1 MLKLRPVPLTISPTS
16 PIYLI
21 ATWFHSGRIR
31 PASGSW
37 GTLAALPACALAWLA
52 ADWVGLVAL
61 IIVSWFAGIWAI
73 TAYAEHADKL
83 DPSEVVIDEVFGLA
97 VTLLFILPATATPLG
112 WFLGFVLFRIFDS
125 IKRGPVGWCDSNI
138 KGAVGVMVDDAMAGV
153 LAGITSVFLLSVF

>member
-73 TAYAEHADKL
+73 TAYAEHAEKF

-97 VTLLFILPATATPLG
+97 ITLLFLPADFWG
-112 WFLGFVLFRIFDS
+112 WVLGFVLFRIFDS

-153 LAGITSVFLLSVF
+153 LAGLTSVFLLSVF